1 MRLSINVEIII
12 ILIII
17 FVIIFYS
24 CAKPNTPYMLLEG
37 FTNAAKNAGLKPII
51 KTKVT
56 PNQNNK
62 EAFSNKSYHNNSDD
76 DEIILMFKDTPFKP
90 ECCPTT
96 FSNSMGCSCM
106 TNKQYE
112 YLIHRGG
119 NNVPY
124 SQY

>member
-76 DEIILMFKDTPFKP
+76 DDIFIFLKKSQWEQIHSKSHDKSYSYIFELSQKVEI
-90 ECCPTT
+90 
-96 FSNSMGCSCM
+96 
-106 TNKQYE
+106 
-112 YLIHRGG
+112 
-119 NNVPY
+119 V
-124 SQY
+124 